1 MRHERVRYDNVDSN
15 PLSPVLVV
23 TLVVVAAVGAAGTAG
38 AVPDARI
45 TVDAVTVDP
54 GEPVVG
60 ERTELNVTVANSGG
74 SPDAGEVTAVRL
86 LDADETTLDE
96 ASTPGSLSPG
106 DTLETKLWT
115 SFETPGEHRLTV
127 EVVADEAVADDEDAD
142 PNDPPTVTVT
152 RDVVVDVA
160 PAEPSIALRARP
172 LAPADLQT
180 DEDDSGVDVGG
191 ANGIDGILGGGGG
204 GLETGDDEAMAT
216 SMDGPVALTVVN
228 TGTVPAERV
237 SVTASGSPVAGT
249 GPLDAGGNTTP
260 GDTEAT
266 ADDAGDDAFT
276 AGPFVVE
283 DVAPG
288 EERRVVVDLG
298 SLSRQTD
305 VTFTAAFRAS
315 AGPPTTDGA
324 TASVAVDLVYPQSAG
339 SPVVTDATVTRTGE
353 ETMAIDANLA
363 NAGGPEI
370 TGVVVSVGDAP
381 GVEATPAGGGY
392 FVGGVASDDF
402 VPFELTVDANASV
415 AETIPVEVA
424 YTDRGVR
431 YVETVSLETP
441 APPQSANGSAAG
453 TATVFGGVGPI
464 GVLEG
469 APVGVVPL
477 LVALGGLAAVVG
489 TVVRRRDV

>member
-1 MRHERVRYDNVDSN
+1 MRHERVSTDNVDSN
-15 PLSPVLVV
+15 PFPPLLVAA
-23 TLVVVAAVGAAGTAG
+23 LVAVAAVGAAG
-38 AVPDARI
+38 AVPDARV
-45 TVDAVTVDP
+45 TVDAVTVTP

-60 ERTELNVTVANSGG
+60 ERTALNVTVANSGG
-74 SPDAGEVTAVRL
+74 SPAAGEVTAVRL
-86 LDADETTLDE
+86 LDADDTTLDE
-96 ASTPGSLSPG
+96 ASTPGALSPG

-127 EVVADEAVADDEDAD
+127 EVVADEAVGDGEDAN

-172 LAPADLQT
+172 LAPEDLRT
-180 DEDDSGVDVGG
+180 DEDDGGVDVGG
-191 ANGIDGILGGGGG
+191 VNGIDGILGGGGG
-204 GLETGDDEAMAT
+204 GLETGDDDEAMAT
-216 SMDGPVALTVVN
+216 AMDGPVAVTVVN

-237 SVTASGSPVAGT
+237 SVTASGAPVAGT
-249 GPLDAGGNTTP
+249 GPLDAGGNATT
-260 GDTEAT
+260 DDAAAA
-266 ADDAGDDAFT
+266 ADDAGEDAFT

-288 EERRVVVDLG
+288 DERRVVVDLG

-324 TASVAVDLVYPQSAG
+324 ATSATADLVYPQSAG
-339 SPVVTDATVTRTGE
+339 QPVVTDATVTRTSE
-353 ETMAIDANLA
+353 DTMAIDANLA

-370 TGVVVSVGDAP
+370 TGVVVSVRDAP
-381 GVEATPAGGGY
+381 GVAATPAGSGY
-392 FVGGVASDDF
+392 FIGGVASDDF

-415 AETIPVEVA
+415 AETVPVEIA

-441 APPQSANGSAAG
+441 APQSTNESAAG
-453 TATVFGGVGPI
+453 TATVFGSAGSI
-464 GVLEG
+464 GVLGG
-469 APVGVVPL
+469 APAGVVPL
-477 LVALGGLAAVVG
+477 LVAVGGLAAVVG
-489 TVVRRRDV
+489 AVVRRRDV